1 MRVSESWGFE
11 MFNVNKIKIL
21 KKKKMLETQSK
32 QMIVINIF
40 MNEPT
45 TIWKSRFIY

>member
-45 TIWKSRFIY
+45 TIWKSIFIY